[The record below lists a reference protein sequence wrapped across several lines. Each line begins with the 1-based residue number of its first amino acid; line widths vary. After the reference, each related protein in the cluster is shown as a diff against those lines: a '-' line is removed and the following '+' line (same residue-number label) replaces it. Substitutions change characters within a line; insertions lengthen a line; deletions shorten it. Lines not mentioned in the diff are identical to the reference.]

1 MDAEDGEAMTTAL
14 LALGILLL
22 LSFLYAI
29 VMECVEKTRDKEERH
44 DR

>member
-1 MDAEDGEAMTTAL
+1 MHGNVCNMITIL
-14 LALGILLL
+14 MALGILLL

-44 DR
+44 AK